1 LVKKLPFKI
10 KLLIFYYLKVKNV
23 PTKMT
28 LQHATI
34 AEKIPVLIKVVF
46 LFKIFCGI
54 FIFERCISKPSIH
67 LAEKLSNYY

>member
-1 LVKKLPFKI
+1 
-10 KLLIFYYLKVKNV
+10 
-23 PTKMT
+23 MT

-54 FIFERCISKPSIH
+54 FIFESASLI
-67 LAEKLSNYY
+67 LQYTQ